1 MKRTLALDTD
11 HFATLRGAARL
22 HVSRGTLWLTIDGEP
37 DDRVL
42 TAGDDFEL
50 PPTARALVQALDAP
64 ALARVEAACPPWWQ
78 AVLDATRAFWARPA
92 SALL

>member
-37 DDRVL
+37 DDHVL
-42 TAGDDFEL
+42 GAGDDFVL

-64 ALARVEAACPPWWQ
+64 ALARLDPVGPAWWRGV
-78 AVLDATRAFWARPA
+78 ANATRAAWARPA
-92 SALL
+92 TALS